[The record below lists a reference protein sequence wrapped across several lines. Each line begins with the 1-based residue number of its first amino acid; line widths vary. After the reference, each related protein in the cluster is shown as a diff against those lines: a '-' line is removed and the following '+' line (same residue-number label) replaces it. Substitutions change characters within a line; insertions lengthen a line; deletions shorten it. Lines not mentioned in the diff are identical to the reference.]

1 MHSLHA
7 AKFRAAFAVVLAA
20 LFLIAFTGDAGL
32 LAAES
37 LNKLTIL
44 YTNDTHSRLQAFDR
58 TGVGKDIGGI
68 ERRAE
73 YFRRVKN
80 ENPAVLIVDS
90 GDICQGTPFY
100 NYFKGEAEFN
110 AFAMAGY
117 EAAAIGNHDL
127 DNGVENFKLQAEKS
141 GLKFVC
147 ANLFDAATGKPLVQP
162 FMIKN
167 KGGLRIAV
175 TGVMGKESWETVS
188 NKFKSGIIY
197 ADEAALLGRLCRYLR
212 ASSDLIVVLSH
223 SGHAADLKLAESCP
237 EIDVIIGAHT
247 HTKLDKP
254 VIVTNG
260 SVNSRRTAVVQAFEN
275 GIYAGRLDVGFDSKN
290 RPASFDG
297 SLKLMDP
304 GVKIDKKSKLHAHVR
319 LYSDKI
325 KKEISRKIGESDVEM
340 TNVADMFKALDTP
353 LGSYVTDAIRAAAG
367 ADVFFTNTTTLRD
380 RMPKGPVTVETALK
394 VLPFDNGVTVF
405 EMRGDA
411 LLKMMDFIAMNYG
424 INESFQYS
432 GVSFTIDMKSRSAKD
447 VLIGSRPVEKDRVY
461 LVATSSYIA
470 EGNLKGAEMFKDA
483 SSKRDTMI
491 TLRDMFIEYVEKNPK
506 ISAPAS
512 GRIKLAD

>member
-1 MHSLHA
+1 MRLSYAGKIRGAFA
-7 AKFRAAFAVVLAA
+7 AILAAF
-20 LFLIAFTGDAGL
+20 FLIVFTGDAGL
-32 LAAES
+32 LAAEK

-44 YTNDTHSRLQAFDR
+44 YTNDTHSRLLAFDR
-58 TGVGKDIGGI
+58 TGVGKDLGGI

-73 YFRRVKN
+73 YFRRIKN
-80 ENPAVLIVDS
+80 ENPAVLIVDA

-100 NYFKGEAEFN
+100 NYFKGEAEFT

-127 DNGVENFKLQAEKS
+127 DNGVDIFKLQAEKS

-147 ANLFDAATGKPLVQP
+147 ANIFDATTGKPLVDP
-162 FMIKN
+162 FIIKN

-188 NKFKSGIIY
+188 NKFKTGVLY
-197 ADEAALLGRLCRYLR
+197 ADETALLKRLCRYLR
-212 ASSDLIVVLSH
+212 ASADLIVVLSH

-237 EIDVIIGAHT
+237 DIDVIIGAHT

-254 VIVTNG
+254 VIVKKAGTYSG
-260 SVNSRRTAVVQAFEN
+260 TAVTQAFEN

-290 RPASFDG
+290 RPAVFDG
-297 SLKLMDP
+297 SLKLIDR
-304 GVKIDKKSKLHAHVR
+304 GIKINKKSKLHAHVK

-325 KKEISRKIGESDVEM
+325 KKEISRKIGESDAEM

-353 LGSYVTDAIRAAAG
+353 LGSYVTDAIRTVAG

-394 VLPFDNGVTVF
+394 VLPFDNGVTIF
-405 EMRGDA
+405 EMSGGA
-411 LLKMMDFIAMNYG
+411 LLKMMDFIALNYG
-424 INESFQYS
+424 VNESFQYS
-432 GVSFTIDMKSRSAKD
+432 GVTFTIDMKSRSAKD

-461 LVATSSYIA
+461 SVATSSYIA
-470 EGNLKGAEMFKDA
+470 EGNLKGSEMFKDA
-483 SSKRDTMI
+483 SAKRDTMV

-512 GRIKLAD
+512 GRIKIAD